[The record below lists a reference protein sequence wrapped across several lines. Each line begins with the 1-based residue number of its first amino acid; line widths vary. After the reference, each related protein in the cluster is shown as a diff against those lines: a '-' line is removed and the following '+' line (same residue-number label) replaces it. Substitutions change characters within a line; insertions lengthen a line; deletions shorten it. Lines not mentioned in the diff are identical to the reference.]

1 LILGGYGSPS
11 ASIGLVRSSF
21 RPSDDSTIF
30 QLFIPA
36 NAQLSVNLHRLSEIL
51 NQTNNLPSVAAQAE
65 IMSQTI
71 RSAIMDYAVINSTN
85 GQLYAYEIDGFG
97 GINFMDDA
105 NIPSLMSLP
114 YIDFLNNTDPI
125 YLSTRKAL
133 LSNRN
138 PYWFHSP
145 STNLSGIGGPH
156 RGLNKVWPMNWI
168 VQLSTSTSVDE
179 RVALLDV
186 LKTTTAGKGL
196 IHESFDVGEAQGTG
210 FGRLW
215 FAWGNSLFGEVL
227 LNMALQEGE
236 LGADILF
243 GKGQPALKIEDVVA

>member
-1 LILGGYGSPS
+1 M
-11 ASIGLVRSSF
+11 
-21 RPSDDSTIF
+21 
-30 QLFIPA
+30 
-36 NAQLSVNLHRLSEIL
+36 NLQRLSDIL
-51 NQTNNLPSVAAQAE
+51 NQTNNLPTIAAQAQN
-65 IMSQTI
+65 MSQSI
-71 RSAIMDYAVINSTN
+71 RSAILEHAVINSTD

-114 YIDFLNNTDPI
+114 YIGFANNTDPI
-125 YLSTRKAL
+125 YTSTRQAI

-145 STNLSGIGGPH
+145 SANQSGIGGPH
-156 RGLNKVWPMNWI
+156 RGLNRIWPMNWI
-168 VQLSTSTSVDE
+168 VQLSTSTSAEE
-179 RVALLDV
+179 RIYLLNL

-196 IHESFDVGEAQGTG
+196 IHENFDVSQTSGAG

-227 LNMALQEGE
+227 LNMAMEDGE

-243 GKGQPALKIEDVVA
+243 GTGQPAVKIEDLFD

>member
-1 LILGGYGSPS
+1 MGGYGSPS
-11 ASIGLVRSSF
+11 ASVGLVRSAF

-51 NQTNNLPSVAAQAE
+51 NQTNNLPSVAGQAE
-65 IMSQTI
+65 IMSQII
-71 RSAIMDYAVINSTN
+71 RTAIMDHAIINSTD
-85 GQLYAYEIDGFG
+85 GQVYAYEIDGFG

-105 NIPSLMSLP
+105 NVPSLMSLP
-114 YIDFLNNTDPI
+114 YIGFVNETDPI
-125 YLSTRKAL
+125 YLSTRQAI
-133 LSNRN
+133 LSNKN

-156 RGLNKVWPMNWI
+156 RGLNRVWPMNWI
-168 VQLSTSTSVDE
+168 VQLSTSTSADE
-179 RVALLDV
+179 RVALLDE
-186 LKTTTAGKGL
+186 LKKTTAGKGL
-196 IHESFDVGEAQGTG
+196 IHENFDVAQAQGVG

-227 LNMALQEGE
+227 LNMAMEEGE
-236 LGADILF
+236 LGAEILF
-243 GKGQPALKIEDVVA
+243 GKGQPALKIEDAIA